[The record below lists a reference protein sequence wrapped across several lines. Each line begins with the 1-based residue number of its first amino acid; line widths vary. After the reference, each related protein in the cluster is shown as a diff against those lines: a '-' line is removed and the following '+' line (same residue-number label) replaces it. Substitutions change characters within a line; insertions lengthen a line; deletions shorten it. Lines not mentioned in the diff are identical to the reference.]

1 MLDIFKELGYPAS
14 KVKVIVNQYEKNARI
29 NLATLEDTFGAK
41 VAHHLPRDEKQA
53 TEALNQGVPLVTAA
67 KGGALAQG
75 IAQLAALLWPA
86 PLAQRKSVFGRLF
99 AGRPNSPPQ
108 LKPGH

>member
-1 MLDIFKELGYPAS
+1 
-14 KVKVIVNQYEKNARI
+14 
-29 NLATLEDTFGAK
+29 
-41 VAHHLPRDEKQA
+41 
-53 TEALNQGVPLVTAA
+53 VPLVTAA